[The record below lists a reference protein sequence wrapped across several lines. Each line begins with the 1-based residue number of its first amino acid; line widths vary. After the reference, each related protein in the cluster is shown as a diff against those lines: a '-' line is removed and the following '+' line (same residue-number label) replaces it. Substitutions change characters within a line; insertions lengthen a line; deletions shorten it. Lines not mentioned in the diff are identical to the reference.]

1 MLRFCGRRSEGLEKL
16 IIEINP
22 KSTKEYILSIG
33 YYINFILENEYFTDG
48 NIDYKYKNLK
58 LPNRPNTLRQ
68 IIVNIKNREFWIEK
82 VDKKYWKLT
91 RKGELEIEKIR
102 KDAN

>member
-1 MLRFCGRRSEGLEKL
+1 MEKL

-48 NIDYKYKNLK
+48 NIDYAYKNLE